1 MNCKFVVIATVW
13 SEEEKK
19 QVKVICGMFA
29 KFVDAVLFSQA
40 YSEFYKTAT
49 EIKKWIVCA
58 CKCESKFWFKTEKER
73 KEMKEKMIKEMQEIL
88 DKANEAAKFSEKSYE
103 MWINEL
109 NAVVRFCRSLGVDV
123 MVVDDKII
131 ECK

>member
-1 MNCKFVVIATVW
+1 MSIAYVCK
-13 SEEEKK
+13 
-19 QVKVICGMFA
+19 
-29 KFVDAVLFSQA
+29 
-40 YSEFYKTAT
+40 Y
-49 EIKKWIVCA
+49 
-58 CKCESKFWFKTEKER
+58 ESKFWFKIEKER

-131 ECK
+131 ERK